1 MTQLYIVEIKKN
13 IAGEYEHQVYWVWDE
28 DADTAQLK
36 AESKYHEILSAAA
49 VSNNLTHAAI
59 LFSAEGF
66 PVMHQCYKHP
76 NAQPTPEPEETITE
90 DE

>member
-1 MTQLYIVEIKKN
+1 MSIKIIEHDWKWAHSLSTRSATDAIVI
-13 IAGEYEHQVYWVWDE
+13 H
-28 DADTAQLK
+28 
-36 AESKYHEILSAAA
+36 HAAA

-76 NAQPTPEPEETITE
+76 NAQPTPEGE
-90 DE
+90 